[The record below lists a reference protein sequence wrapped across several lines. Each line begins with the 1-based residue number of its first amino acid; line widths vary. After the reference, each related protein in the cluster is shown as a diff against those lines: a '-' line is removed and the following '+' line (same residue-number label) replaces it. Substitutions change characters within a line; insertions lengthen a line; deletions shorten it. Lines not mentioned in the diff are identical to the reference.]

1 MRGFQSLARRVLR
14 SLSAGLDRTSGLVG
28 RYGSALIGIS
38 AIGIGWAGVLYSLSE
53 QRASTE
59 HAALMAG
66 VVLNIFIAVVA
77 ALMIR
82 YQRGLAQS
90 RDAAEAGTRARS
102 EFLAM
107 MSHEIR
113 TPMNGVIGLADLL
126 VAADLAPEQKKIA
139 TTLRESAD
147 YLLQILNDVLDF
159 SKLDADRLEIESIE
173 FDVHRTVSSTI
184 DLLISRAKAKGLDLK
199 SAIAGDTPKL
209 VVGDPARIRQVLFNL
224 VGNAIKFTESGGV
237 EVTVAPET
245 ADGALSGLRF
255 AVKDTGVGI
264 PRDAIGLLFREFSQ
278 VDSSISRRFG
288 GTGLG
293 LAICRRLVA
302 CMGGDISVES
312 TIGKGSTFSFSV
324 RVSAAQ
330 HEPETV
336 SPPLSPARGASPAS
350 AGDDFGPMRILVAE
364 DNLTNQ
370 FVIRKLLEKLGF
382 RPDIVENGV
391 QAVAA
396 VQKQAYDLIL
406 MDMMMPEMDGLA
418 ATRVIRAL
426 PGPVSG
432 VYIIALTAN
441 ATSQDEQACLAA
453 GMNDFVTKPVTRDR
467 LGAAMLRSRSNPQTE
482 RLIA

>member
-1 MRGFQSLARRVLR
+1 
-14 SLSAGLDRTSGLVG
+14 
-28 RYGSALIGIS
+28 
-38 AIGIGWAGVLYSLSE
+38 
-53 QRASTE
+53 
-59 HAALMAG
+59 MAG

-245 ADGALSGLRF
+245 ADGALSGLKF
-255 AVKDTGVGI
+255 AVRDTGVGI

-302 CMGGDISVES
+302 CMGGEISVES

-324 RVSAAQ
+324 RVGAAQ
-330 HEPETV
+330 PVVRESRPTV
-336 SPPLSPARGASPAS
+336 VG
-350 AGDDFGPMRILVAE
+350 RIR
-364 DNLTNQ
+364 DH
-370 FVIRKLLEKLGF
+370 
-382 RPDIVENGV
+382 
-391 QAVAA
+391 
-396 VQKQAYDLIL
+396 
-406 MDMMMPEMDGLA
+406 
-418 ATRVIRAL
+418 
-426 PGPVSG
+426 PGPQRV
-432 VYIIALTAN
+432 
-441 ATSQDEQACLAA
+441 
-453 GMNDFVTKPVTRDR
+453 R
-467 LGAAMLRSRSNPQTE
+467 LDVPQHD
-482 RLIA
+482 ASS